1 MTTPFLEW
9 TEHVSAAVSAV
20 HALLALAGSFRRSP
34 AAKTDSPHT
43 AGEAEEEECGCSAG
57 TLAVSVEVAST
68 GAIGVAVQIDAFAQ
82 VPVVTGAVPDGS
94 SGGERGPW

>member
-9 TEHVSAAVSAV
+9 TEHASAAVSAV
-20 HALLALAGSFRRSP
+20 HALLALTGSFRRIP

-43 AGEAEEEECGCSAG
+43 AGEVEEEGFSCSARA
-57 TLAVSVEVAST
+57 LAVRVEVAC
-68 GAIGVAVQIDAFAQ
+68 AAEAVVVVRLDAFAQ
-82 VPVVTGAVPDGS
+82 APAGAAAVPDAS

>member
-20 HALLALAGSFRRSP
+20 HALLALAGSLRRTP
-34 AAKTDSPHT
+34 AAKTDRPRT
-43 AGEAEEEECGCSAG
+43 AGEVEEEGCSCYAR
-57 TLAVSVEVAST
+57 TLAVRVEVACAVEAVVVVRLDASAQAPA
-68 GAIGVAVQIDAFAQ
+68 GAA
-82 VPVVTGAVPDGS
+82 AVPDGS